1 MNATKERKLA
11 AAGVKYQERKIVDTG
26 YGMWKLRKRGIVT
39 WPVTHSC
46 GMRTQASRRDQAPTV
61 RFIFVAGNTIS
72 VGVESNRV
80 YRELGRVGILLGTLK
95 ITYLFPL
102 LFFHFIITT
111 FKFSNFYKLDTFISN
126 FRVKHIPRITD
137 SSISILR
144 SNWALLLSFSIH
156 ATSFYKYIYI
166 RITTVEQFYYPN
178 SFLSTCK
185 GSSPNFLHLF
195 EFIILPPPSLLKRV
209 FLRSKRA
216 DAANRIF
223 RRLEKESVR
232 LMLRPLSLS
241 LSLCVYAPTARCA

>member
-1 MNATKERKLA
+1 MNATIHKERKLA

-111 FKFSNFYKLDTFISN
+111 FKFSNFYKLDIFISN

-156 ATSFYKYIYI
+156 ATSFYKYIYQNNNRRAI
-166 RITTVEQFYYPN
+166 L
-178 SFLSTCK
+178 LSQ
-185 GSSPNFLHLF
+185 L
-195 EFIILPPPSLLKRV
+195 LPLNL
-209 FLRSKRA
+209 
-216 DAANRIF
+216 
-223 RRLEKESVR
+223 
-232 LMLRPLSLS
+232 
-241 LSLCVYAPTARCA
+241 